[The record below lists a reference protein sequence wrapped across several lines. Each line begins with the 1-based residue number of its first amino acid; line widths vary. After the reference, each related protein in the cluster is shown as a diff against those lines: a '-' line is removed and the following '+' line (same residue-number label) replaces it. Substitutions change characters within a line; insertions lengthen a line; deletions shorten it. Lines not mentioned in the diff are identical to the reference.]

1 MNPSEIWS
9 RVSEVIS
16 TVVDAT
22 WGRVVQWLQDN
33 SYNST
38 LADVPD
44 QVILILVTATLAI
57 SLYGPAYRAVL
68 GYAVTFVHELGHALA
83 GLTVGYRVQGLRINK
98 DLSGETFTSGVGIL
112 QSSWI
117 TWWGYPFPALM
128 GNLLIV
134 CAYNGWTRIAFI
146 ILMVS
151 LVGTFV
157 ISRGLTTIA
166 VVGVGWT
173 LTGLLLQYAPP
184 MMVNLLGLAL
194 GLVLIAGAIRMI
206 LVVLNAH
213 LTREGVEQSDAYAL
227 GKRTLIPGII
237 WVATMMAFIGWMAWS
252 SLSRLYLSIL

>member
-1 MNPSEIWS
+1 M
-9 RVSEVIS
+9 VM
-16 TVVDAT
+16 
-22 WGRVVQWLQDN
+22 
-33 SYNST
+33 
-38 LADVPD
+38 
-44 QVILILVTATLAI
+44 VTATLAI

-83 GLTVGYRVQGLRINK
+83 GLTVGYRVEGLRINK
-98 DLSGETFTSGVGIL
+98 DLSGETFTSGTGLL

-128 GNLLIV
+128 GNILIV

-146 ILMVS
+146 LLMVS

-166 VVGVGWT
+166 VVVVGWA
-173 LTGLLLQYAPP
+173 LTWLMLQYAPP
-184 MMVNLLGLAL
+184 MAVNMLGLAL
-194 GLVLIAGAIRMI
+194 GLVLIAGAVRMI

-213 LTREGVEQSDAYAL
+213 LTREGVEQSDAYSL
-227 GKRTLIPGII
+227 GRRTLIPGII

-252 SLSRLYLSIL
+252 SLSRVYLSIS